1 MRRLPALGIIGL
13 LHPKVR
19 IHQYQGLCRQVFN
32 LQVPDRVVGG
42 NEADGGEGTAGEPLV
57 GVVIVQI
64 GHPFSRTAAKF
75 SDIMSRGGA
84 GHQSQIDQSPTRTEG
99 PPHCHGHMVHTGDM
113 VQRAERRCLPA
124 QTQQLI
130 EILLPPE
137 LQKDGTPLQR
147 HCRTPP
153 PSVQKA
159 KVQPGV
165 EGERLPFPVKE
176 QLKTLQNAQG
186 SVPLGSCVPAV
197 QLGIGQETAVR

>member
-1 MRRLPALGIIGL
+1 
-13 LHPKVR
+13 
-19 IHQYQGLCRQVFN
+19 
-32 LQVPDRVVGG
+32 
-42 NEADGGEGTAGEPLV
+42 
-57 GVVIVQI
+57 
-64 GHPFSRTAAKF
+64 
-75 SDIMSRGGA
+75 MSCGGA

-137 LQKDGTPLQR
+137 LQKKTVLLCNGTVGHLLLR
-147 HCRTPP
+147 A
-153 PSVQKA
+153 KG

-197 QLGIGQETAVR
+197 RLGIGQGDRRAVGILQPTLSRLRCNQA